1 MTPGRNN
8 GFLNMMKV
16 MKDKAQAL
24 VSDDSTSAAVGGSTA
39 GRPIYQAIVTKLS
52 MLKPSELVVEDESH
66 KHAGHAG
73 QSAIL
78 PIHLI
83 LLHVLI

>member
-24 VSDDSTSAAVGGSTA
+24 VSEDSTSAGASPSGSLTTA
-39 GRPIYQAIVTKLS
+39 GRPIYQAIMTKLS
-52 MLKPSELVVEDESH
+52 MLKPAELVVEDESH

-73 QSAIL
+73 Q
-78 PIHLI
+78 
-83 LLHVLI
+83 

>member
-24 VSDDSTSAAVGGSTA
+24 VSDDSTSAACGSSSTT

-73 QSAIL
+73 QSSYRFI
-78 PIHLI
+78 
-83 LLHVLI
+83 

>member
-24 VSDDSTSAAVGGSTA
+24 VSEDSTRAGASPSLSAI

-52 MLKPSELVVEDESH
+52 MLKPAELVVEDESH

-73 QSAIL
+73 Q
-78 PIHLI
+78 
-83 LLHVLI
+83 

>member
-1 MTPGRNN
+1 
-8 GFLNMMKV
+8 MMKV

-24 VSDDSTSAAVGGSTA
+24 VSDDSTSAGGSTTV
-39 GRPIYQAIVTKLS
+39 GRPIYQAIMTKLS

-73 QSAIL
+73 ESYYYSFI
-78 PIHLI
+78 
-83 LLHVLI
+83 

>member
-24 VSDDSTSAAVGGSTA
+24 VIEDSKSTGVADGDGDGASTSTA

-52 MLKPSELVVEDESH
+52 MLKPTELVVEDESH

-73 QSAIL
+73 
-78 PIHLI
+78 
-83 LLHVLI
+83 

>member
-24 VSDDSTSAAVGGSTA
+24 VSDDNTSAGGSTSSTA

-73 QSAIL
+73 QLSYSIDY
-78 PIHLI
+78 II
-83 LLHVLI
+83 I